1 MLDHE
6 YYSAGPLVS
15 ILLVYMIV
23 SAIVG
28 LWILHKENQLYAT
41 LWNGHWTIRA
51 LTILSHCLGLGLLP
65 LSVDMA
71 MERYKEMF
79 RKKKDEDSKQRL
91 VKKTKHFV
99 SMALLQ
105 IFLGKLN
112 AKLSIAR

>member
-1 MLDHE
+1 MLDNE

-15 ILLVYMIV
+15 ILLLYMVV

-28 LWILHKENQLYAT
+28 LWILHKENELYAA

-51 LTILSHCLGLGLLP
+51 LTILSHFLGLGLLP
-65 LSVDMA
+65 LSVDLA
-71 MERYKEMF
+71 FERYKELF
-79 RKKKDEDSKQRL
+79 RKKTDVDSKQTL
-91 VKKTKHFV
+91 AKKTKHFV